1 MLNLEH
7 YNMKK
12 YKIIFTNDQIRPA
25 LVKEWKGKEITL
37 KELEKVIFRF
47 NQVVFN
53 GDTIEVYNDYRE

>member
-1 MLNLEH
+1 
-7 YNMKK
+7 MKK

-37 KELEKVIFRF
+37 EELEKVIFIF

-53 GDTIEVYNDYRE
+53 GVTIEVYNDYRE